1 MNESNNF
8 DAVDNIHS
16 DSDSDSDYGD
26 VNDHYHQLQEEEEN
40 EDYDYDD
47 IFVDK
52 LIPILQHKK
61 EVPLRT
67 RNRILRLAIEF
78 LTKLEDDVHE
88 MLCDNS
94 TEAENY
100 SGLDSDRDT
109 EAEVETI
116 IRFFPEVLSR
126 RKAQIWVSSM
136 FNDGD
141 EFGEW
146 VDADGE
152 GDYPIHC
159 LTYVS
164 GLRTYPYNLKAVSF
178 IPTLVRLAIEFSC
191 FAVEERGGL
200 FCDVLR
206 LLLIAVKHPRLGE
219 EHHQLFDDKYFQVW
233 IQLRQQGHLKKEDIQ
248 DHQLLLNTISRNEY
262 GDGFM
267 EKRIR
272 FLVEWDPT
280 ALLHFRLY
288 DENSPLHL
296 YDGDLPLHRAA
307 IFCSIQGFR
316 LVFDYGIHYYPIK
329 KGINILFQTNRNGD
343 TSIQLAC
350 KKFGRDKVMNV
361 INDTLTRCRYSSDN
375 DAPKL
380 NIVEALVMAAIDKSI
395 HLDCVYFL
403 LRRQPD
409 LLVKLLPL
417 SSASASTTLVAAM
430 EQKVE
435 TETETLDSNN
445 NNNNNNNNKNNIG
458 YDSEQRKRKR
468 GGS

>member
-1 MNESNNF
+1 M
-8 DAVDNIHS
+8 
-16 DSDSDSDYGD
+16 
-26 VNDHYHQLQEEEEN
+26 
-40 EDYDYDD
+40 
-47 IFVDK
+47 
-52 LIPILQHKK
+52 
-61 EVPLRT
+61 
-67 RNRILRLAIEF
+67 
-78 LTKLEDDVHE
+78 
-88 MLCDNS
+88 
-94 TEAENY
+94 
-100 SGLDSDRDT
+100 
-109 EAEVETI
+109 
-116 IRFFPEVLSR
+116 
-126 RKAQIWVSSM
+126 
-136 FNDGD
+136 
-141 EFGEW
+141 
-146 VDADGE
+146 
-152 GDYPIHC
+152 
-159 LTYVS
+159 
-164 GLRTYPYNLKAVSF
+164 
-178 IPTLVRLAIEFSC
+178 
-191 FAVEERGGL
+191 
-200 FCDVLR
+200 
-206 LLLIAVKHPRLGE
+206 
-219 EHHQLFDDKYFQVW
+219 
-233 IQLRQQGHLKKEDIQ
+233 RQQGHLKKEDIQ
-248 DHQLLLNTISRNEY
+248 DHQLLLSTISRNEY

-280 ALLHFRLY
+280 ALLHLRLY
-288 DENSPLHL
+288 DENPPLHL

-316 LVFDYGIHYYPIK
+316 LVFEYGIHYYPIK
-329 KGINILFQTNRNGD
+329 KGIIILFHTNRNGD
-343 TSIQLAC
+343 TPIQFAC

-445 NNNNNNNNKNNIG
+445 NNNNKNIG

>member
-1 MNESNNF
+1 M
-8 DAVDNIHS
+8 
-16 DSDSDSDYGD
+16 
-26 VNDHYHQLQEEEEN
+26 
-40 EDYDYDD
+40 
-47 IFVDK
+47 
-52 LIPILQHKK
+52 
-61 EVPLRT
+61 EVE
-67 RNRILRLAIEF
+67 I
-78 LTKLEDDVHE
+78 
-88 MLCDNS
+88 
-94 TEAENY
+94 Y

-116 IRFFPEVLSR
+116 LRFFPEVLSR
-126 RKAQIWVSSM
+126 RKAQMWVSSM
-136 FNDGD
+136 FNDVRVD

-146 VDADGE
+146 VDADD
-152 GDYPIHC
+152 GDYPIHS
-159 LTYVS
+159 LTYIS
-164 GLRTYPYNLKAVSF
+164 GFRTYPYNLKAVSF

-200 FCDVLR
+200 FCDDSDGNNVLR
-206 LLLIAVKHPRLGE
+206 LLLIAVTHPRLGE
-219 EHHQLFDDKYFQVW
+219 EHHQLFDDKSFQVW

-248 DHQLLLNTISRNEY
+248 DHQLLLSTISRNEY

-280 ALLHFRLY
+280 ALLHLRC
-288 DENSPLHL
+288 
-296 YDGDLPLHRAA
+296 LPLHKAA
-307 IFCSIQGFR
+307 IYCSIQGFR
-316 LVFDYGIHYYPIK
+316 LVFEYGIHYYPIK
-329 KGINILFQTNRNGD
+329 KGIIILFQINRNGD
-343 TSIQLAC
+343 TPIQFAC

-403 LRRQPD
+403 LRREPD
-409 LLVKLLPL
+409 LLVKLLPSS
-417 SSASASTTLVAAM
+417 SSASITPVAAVVAAA
-430 EQKVE
+430 EQK
-435 TETETLDSNN
+435 TEMEMLDSNN
-445 NNNNNNNNKNNIG
+445 NNNNKNIG